1 MIKRFFIFSFFFLAA
16 LPDLLCAND
25 VTISVRPEQPVAGM
39 TANLSLTST
48 KGNIAT
54 PVFPTVK
61 ESSGIII
68 FPV

>member
-39 TANLSLTST
+39 SKARTRRGKTCT
-48 KGNIAT
+48 KK
-54 PVFPTVK
+54 FPR
-61 ESSGIII
+61 
-68 FPV
+68 